1 MGKNIKEQLFF
12 DYLRERRNEHIDAVV
27 NNVEQGDYTFAEAR
41 NSLEKDQ
48 IYYSMEQQYK
58 YSLAIGGIS
67 TGQGI
72 FIKHK
77 DMPFVNDGYLNNA
90 IETIINELNMK
101 DIVDEIENYYE
112 GLSRSF
118 RVL

>member
-27 NNVEQGDYTFAEAR
+27 NNVEQGDYTFAEAS
-41 NSLEKDQ
+41 NSLKKDQ
-48 IYYSMEQQYK
+48 IYYSIDQQYK
-58 YSLAIGGIS
+58 YSLAVGGINV
-67 TGQGI
+67 GRGI

-90 IETIINELNMK
+90 IETIINEINMNE
-101 DIVDEIENYYE
+101 IVDEIEKYYQD
-112 GLSRSF
+112 LSKTF
-118 RVL
+118 RVF